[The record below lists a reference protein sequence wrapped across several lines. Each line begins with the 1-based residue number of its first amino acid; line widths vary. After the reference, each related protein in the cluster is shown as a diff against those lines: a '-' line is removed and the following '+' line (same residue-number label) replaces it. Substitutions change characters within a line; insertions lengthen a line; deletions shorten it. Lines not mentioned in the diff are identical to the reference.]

1 MARIQWQWQKVSG
14 PTLNQ
19 QDHTLINLSIPQHI
33 GALIE
38 KDLQANADRIN
49 AIERQIVQAY
59 SDMRNIP
66 GDVRSFETRSAFSA
80 AQRKISQL
88 RTESMLLRRNLYS
101 SRTFVT
107 DLRLVNPP
115 VTLKVMVR
123 K

>member
-49 AIERQIVQAY
+49 AIERQIVQSYA
-59 SDMRNIP
+59 DMRNIS
-66 GDVRSFETRSAFSA
+66 GDIRSFETRSAFGN
-80 AQRKISQL
+80 AQRKISEL
-88 RTESMLLRRNLYS
+88 RTESMLLRRHLYS
-101 SRTFVT
+101 SRTFT
-107 DLRLVNPP
+107 TELKLVNPP